1 MKEFLTLLWKSSTK
15 FEKILF
21 FVLLLISLS
30 SIFVCNFND
39 FIICVCSLICVLMF
53 ASIKLILMYT
63 IHENDKLKTYINT
76 LINENNMLHERLT
89 KYENNDK
96 LKKEIEE
103 DN

>member
-1 MKEFLTLLWKSSTK
+1 
-15 FEKILF
+15 
-21 FVLLLISLS
+21 
-30 SIFVCNFND
+30 
-39 FIICVCSLICVLMF
+39 
-53 ASIKLILMYT
+53 MYT